1 MGKMY
6 FPDERPTYSKKKKQD
21 WKDKNIVE
29 WTVALCGGVAGGVLI
44 GCYSFSFWQSLLCLV
59 LVVIIVV
66 CLVFAW
72 EQIR

>member
-6 FPDERPTYSKKKKQD
+6 FPDERPTYSKKKKQN

-44 GCYSFSFWQSLLCLV
+44 GCFN
-59 LVVIIVV
+59 
-66 CLVFAW
+66 A
-72 EQIR
+72 

>member
-1 MGKMY
+1 MGKMC

-44 GCYSFSFWQSLLCLV
+44 GCYSFSFWESLLCLV
-59 LVVIIVV
+59 LVGMIVG

-72 EQIR
+72 EQIK

>member
-6 FPDERPTYSKKKKQD
+6 FPDERPTYSKKKKRN

-44 GCYSFSFWQSLLCLV
+44 GCYSFSFWESLLCLV
-59 LVVIIVV
+59 LVGMIVG

-72 EQIR
+72 EQIK

>member
-6 FPDERPTYSKKKKQD
+6 FPDEIHLYSKKQKQN

-44 GCYSFSFWQSLLCLV
+44 GCYSFSFWESLLCLV
-59 LVVIIVV
+59 LVGMIVG

-72 EQIR
+72 EQIK